1 MKHPKLPILLATL
14 AWALTACESDNWW
27 GDGPEPNYGLFTFER
42 TEQVVE
48 VPPETESFRLEGRYL
63 KPADENRK
71 GNILLQLVPEATT
84 AVRGKHFRYEET
96 LPKFSEQEDGKYCTE
111 VTIYPEN
118 ITEEVRICY
127 DVPGNMAVDP
137 EAYPERIGQTTVV
150 LRPTTTAAE

>member
-1 MKHPKLPILLATL
+1 MKRSIIFLAL
-14 AWALTACESDNWW
+14 VWALVSCENDNWW

-42 TEQVVE
+42 TEQIVE
-48 VPPETESFRLEGRYL
+48 VTPKTKSFRLEGRYL
-63 KPADENRK
+63 EPADEKRR
-71 GNILLQLVPEATT
+71 GYILLQFVPEEST
-84 AVRGKHFRYEET
+84 AVRGKHFRFEET

-127 DVPGNMAVDP
+127 NVPGNMAIDP

-150 LRPTTTAAE
+150 LRPATAAAE